1 MWIGVGGSGAGLCH
15 GAGGKRRQVY
25 GQRQQMIETLGPV
38 GYGEQR
44 AAALLREGADPQDI
58 ARCATACSSS
68 IPTVF

>member
-1 MWIGVGGSGAGLCH
+1 
-15 GAGGKRRQVY
+15 
-25 GQRQQMIETLGPV
+25 MIETLGPV